1 MNSNI
6 HVIIC
11 PMKNLKFWRRT
22 INHQTFLFSTKESE
36 EEYYQL
42 SYELAKKL
50 LIGMAKRSRVFC
62 SKKYD
67 FVDYPFTYRE
77 RQLDTILLPE
87 LADLCKGLAF
97 AEYPVT
103 RNSKK
108 KGHEVDDSK
117 GRIDYWCIYKDYSF
131 AIEVKHSY
139 DNFHSN
145 KTNYESL
152 IQRWQTMNIDQLNN
166 IKGELKGFGEKTKG
180 IIRIA
185 LHFITSECGKEPS
198 KEIINDYRSKEK
210 EILCRLHDDLK
221 HVTEPDFLSVWEI
234 DDNMVLENDIDG
246 RTYPGLILL
255 SKFYKEI
262 QHKGFASYTK

>member
-1 MNSNI
+1 
-6 HVIIC
+6 
-11 PMKNLKFWRRT
+11 MKNLRFLHRT
-22 INHQTFLFSTKESE
+22 INNQSFLISTKESDD
-36 EEYYQL
+36 EYYKL

-50 LIGMAKRSRVFC
+50 LTGMAKRSCVFC

-67 FVDYPFTYRE
+67 FVDFPFTYRE
-77 RQLDTILLPE
+77 RQLDSILLPE
-87 LADLCKGLAF
+87 LSALCKGLAF
-97 AEYPVT
+97 AEYPIT

-108 KGHEVDDSK
+108 KGHEVDNSK

-131 AIEVKHSY
+131 VIEVKHSY

-145 KTNYESL
+145 KTNDERL

-180 IIRIA
+180 IIRLA

-198 KEIINDYRSKEK
+198 KDIINDYHSKEK
-210 EILCRLHDDLK
+210 DILCRLHDDLK
-221 HVTEPDFLSVWEI
+221 RVTEPDFLSLWEI

-246 RTYPGLILL
+246 CTYPGLILL

-262 QHKGFASYTK
+262 QHKGFASYAKKTKL